1 MIDMLKF
8 RKQRHL
14 TALLGL
20 TIEGS
25 RLEGVWLRRNA
36 GGLQIQPSLS
46 VALSL
51 DPLTADPE
59 LVGREIRNH
68 LDAAG
73 ISERNCVVGLPL
85 KWALIAH
92 VEIPDL
98 PEADLGGFLQI
109 EAERSFP
116 CDVTT
121 LQLANSRSRLPS
133 GKQQAMIV
141 GIPRSHL
148 ARLEQAFRAAK
159 LKPLGFFLGITALQP
174 PGTASSE
181 GVLALAIGETHV
193 GLQVTSGGGVLA
205 LRALEGALEVEG
217 SRKLLHA
224 DLVARETRITLG
236 QLPAEVLKNV
246 QRVRIFGP
254 RDLAQQLEDEMELRL
269 EPMGLKVELV
279 TRYQANE
286 FGLPLPADA
295 AVSPALSL
303 AAGQLAGR
311 QPPFDLLPPR
321 VRPWQQMAAR
331 YSSGRLRMAGAAA
344 AAVFVIAGG
353 AFAFQQWRL
362 SSLQSEWNG
371 MATRVRELEALQLQV
386 RQYRPW
392 YDDSLR
398 GLAIL
403 RQLTLAFPEDGVV
416 AARTVEIRDLGAV
429 TCTGTTRDN
438 QSLFKTIERLRANK
452 EVYELR
458 VPQIRGTKPPLQF
471 TFDYRWSEGGGQ

>member
-1 MIDMLKF
+1 MMDMLNFKK
-8 RKQRHL
+8 RRHL

-25 RLEGVWLRRNA
+25 RLEGVWVRRAN
-36 GGLQIQPSLS
+36 GGLQIQKSLS

-85 KWALIAH
+85 KWALITH
-92 VEIPDL
+92 VEMPEL
-98 PEADLGGFLQI
+98 PEADQAGFLQI

-133 GKQQAMIV
+133 GKQQAMMV
-141 GIPRSHL
+141 GMPRSHL

-159 LKPLGFFLGITALQP
+159 LRPLGFSLGITALQP
-174 PGTASSE
+174 PAAAPGD
-181 GVLALAIGETHV
+181 GVLALVIGETHV
-193 GLQVTSGGGVLA
+193 GLQVSSGGGVLA
-205 LRALEGALEVEG
+205 LRALEGALEAEG
-217 SRKLLHA
+217 SRKILHA
-224 DLVARETRITLG
+224 DLVAREARITLG
-236 QLPAEVLKNV
+236 QLPGEVFKTI
-246 QRVRIFGP
+246 QRIRIFGP
-254 RDLAQQLEDEMELRL
+254 RDLSQQLADEMELRL

-279 TRYQANE
+279 ARYAADE
-286 FGLPLPADA
+286 FGLHLPPEA

-303 AAGQLAGR
+303 AAAQLAGR
-311 QPPFDLLPPR
+311 KAPFDLLPPR
-321 VRPWQQMAAR
+321 VRPWQQWATR
-331 YSSGRLRMAGAAA
+331 YSSGRFRMAGAAA
-344 AAVFVIAGG
+344 AALLILVGG
-353 AFAFQQWRL
+353 GFLIQQWRL
-362 SSLQSEWNG
+362 SRLQSEWSG
-371 MATRVRELEALQLQV
+371 MAARVRDLEALQQQV

-416 AARTVEIRDLGAV
+416 AARTVEIRELNGV

-438 QSLFKTIERLRANK
+438 QALLKTLERLRATR
-452 EVYELR
+452 EVSDLR
-458 VPQIRGTKPPLQF
+458 VSSIRGTKPPLQF
-471 TFDYRWSEGGGQ
+471 TFDFRWNEGGGQ